1 VQVGDGDAVADG
13 DADFVGVALV
23 VELDVVAGEVVS
35 GAVEML
41 PEALAVAESLGEAL
55 AEAEEDFLLLA
66 EGEAERSESGS
77 AEVPVAPGE
86 GLRLVAAPIALS
98 GASCE
103 SAVPVTKVT
112 MGSSATLT
120 PMASTRPAPTAVP
133 SSSRDLPRPR
143 ARRVPL
149 LPRCSLRRRA
159 ARPAPSTTTGT
170 AAPLSAPLSLDEGAS
185 EAAPAPSS
193 LAGVPHPGQDRAPLM

>member
-1 VQVGDGDAVADG
+1 VQVGEGDAVAEG
-13 DADFVGVALV
+13 DEEAVGVELAVTLV
-23 VELDVVAGEVVS
+23 VAAGEVVS
-35 GAVEML
+35 GAAEMS
-41 PEALAVAESLGEAL
+41 PEAVAVADSLGEAL
-55 AEAEEDFLLLA
+55 AEAEEVFLALGEGDA
-66 EGEAERSESGS
+66 ETSESGS

-98 GASCE
+98 VESCE

-149 LPRCSLRRRA
+149 PPRCSLRRRA
-159 ARPAPSTTTGT
+159 ARPVPSAATGT
-170 AAPLSAPLSLDEGAS
+170 AALLSAPLSFDGGTS
-185 EAAPAPSS
+185 EAALAPSS